1 MSFAFFPPPLQD
13 FMKRFFF
20 FYQFTGIKISR
31 VKFYSN
37 YITISLRGCSLSG
50 VEFFETLVKFPKP
63 GDKNREELLWVNRF
77 NVESMQLV
85 FSRSWKLERIVP
97 LLLSTEFFFPV
108 YSTRC
113 SSSHGIH
120 PLSRGHHASSRACNS
135 HAYLRRSLRATFFLL
150 SSSCRLF
157 GRESAKKRT
166 YLSRLLIASGLT
178 REGKTVI
185 II

>member
-31 VKFYSN
+31 VKFCSN
-37 YITISLRGCSLSG
+37 YITISPRGCSLSG

-135 HAYLRRSLRATFFLL
+135 HAYLRRSLRATFFPPVIVLPVI
-150 SSSCRLF
+150 RP
-157 GRESAKKRT
+157 GKRQET
-166 YLSRLLIASGLT
+166 HLPFTPLNRVGSYERG
-178 REGKTVI
+178 
-185 II
+185 